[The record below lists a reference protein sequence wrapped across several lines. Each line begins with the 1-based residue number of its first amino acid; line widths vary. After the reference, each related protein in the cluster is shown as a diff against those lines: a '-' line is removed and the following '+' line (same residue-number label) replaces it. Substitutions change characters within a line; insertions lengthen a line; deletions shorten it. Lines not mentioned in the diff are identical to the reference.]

1 MHRNDL
7 TTEELSWLVTLAN
20 GAAKTRPRL
29 ATLARLEGLGLLMRG
44 WGQTYVVT
52 DKGQALLGRQ
62 AA

>member
-7 TTEELSWLVTLAN
+7 TNEELSWLLTLAN

-52 DKGQALLGRQ
+52 HKGQALLGRQ